1 MDIIKVK
8 DEKLRQ
14 KLRKPLGILIKSFSE
29 VLKEAKEARLKGLQ
43 IISVG
48 DRTTINFISNG
59 FLPDISVVNGKEMR
73 REAPKIRED
82 LFKSVFT
89 VRNPRGS
96 INLEITSMFN
106 RFLSSKPSLVRV
118 IGEEDLLTLLFCVF
132 FPKESVVFYGQPNRG
147 VVMVKLTKT
156 KKQELKKLFQKIIES
171 QTTEGKQK

>member
-1 MDIIKVK
+1 MDVIRVK

-14 KLRKPLGILIKSFSE
+14 KLRRPLGILLKSFSE
-29 VLKEAKEARLKGLQ
+29 ALKKAKEARLKGLQ

-59 FLPDISVVNGKEMR
+59 FLPDISVVDGKEMR

-96 INLEITSMFN
+96 INLEIASMFN
-106 RFLSSKPSLVRV
+106 RFLASKPSLIKV

-132 FPKESVVFYGQPNRG
+132 FPRESVIFYGQPNKG
-147 VVMVKLTKT
+147 VVMIKLTKT
-156 KKQELKKLFQKIIES
+156 KKRELKRLFQKIIES
-171 QTTEGKQK
+171 QIVKEKQE